1 MINKKLLSFDRGA
14 LRYVGANVAFQWLGM
29 LCNVIFVRAI
39 AQLVGAAF
47 AGSLTSAQLWQN
59 LVLCLATVPMRFAFT
74 MLASAMSDQAS
85 KDVKRTL
92 RSSIY
97 AKLARLGP
105 NYTETAATSEV
116 VMLASE
122 GVEQI
127 DTYFAK
133 YLPQLFYSLLAPVT
147 LFVLLVGVHARSAI
161 ILLCCVPLIPMSI
174 VAVQKFAKKLL
185 ANYWGEYTTLGDSFL
200 ENIQGLT
207 TLKIYQADGWK
218 HEQMNAQAERFRRI
232 TMKVLTMQLNSVTLM
247 DLMAYG
253 GAGLGIISAVA
264 AFAAGRL
271 TLTATLTIVL
281 LAADFFLPLRLL
293 GSYFHIAMNGAA
305 SAEKIFKLLAAE
317 EPADGDRVPGENTT
331 LKLEHVTF
339 GYEKDR
345 TILNDVSFT
354 IPQGRFVSLVGESGC
369 GKSTI
374 FRMINGLLPPKAG
387 TISVNGKPITAREHY
402 CGYMPQKDMLFPWR
416 TIGEN
421 LALPLEIQRGYTKA
435 QQRDMIDAALAD
447 VGLDGCRDKRPDEL
461 SGGMRQRAAFARTM
475 LTGSD
480 LLLLDEPF
488 SALDFLTRISM
499 QEWLLEQWQRH
510 KKTILF
516 ITHDVE
522 EAIFLSSS
530 VLVVEKTPIHALREI
545 PVPMSYPRT
554 RQDLIRPEVAALREQ
569 LVEMLRKQVTE

>member
-1 MINKKLLSFDRGA
+1 MSILRFDNVSYQYPGEDFDIIDNLSF
-14 LRYVGANVAFQWLGM
+14 
-29 LCNVIFVRAI
+29 FVEP
-39 AQLVGAAF
+39 
-47 AGSLTSAQLWQN
+47 GSFH
-59 LVLCLATVPMRFAFT
+59 C
-74 MLASAMSDQAS
+74 
-85 KDVKRTL
+85 
-92 RSSIY
+92 I
-97 AKLARLGP
+97 
-105 NYTETAATSEV
+105 
-116 VMLASE
+116 
-122 GVEQI
+122 
-127 DTYFAK
+127 
-133 YLPQLFYSLLAPVT
+133 
-147 LFVLLVGVHARSAI
+147 VGV
-161 ILLCCVPLIPMSI
+161 
-174 VAVQKFAKKLL
+174 
-185 ANYWGEYTTLGDSFL
+185 
-200 ENIQGLT
+200 
-207 TLKIYQADGWK
+207 
-218 HEQMNAQAERFRRI
+218 
-232 TMKVLTMQLNSVTLM
+232 
-247 DLMAYG
+247 
-253 GAGLGIISAVA
+253 
-264 AFAAGRL
+264 
-271 TLTATLTIVL
+271 
-281 LAADFFLPLRLL
+281 
-293 GSYFHIAMNGAA
+293 
-305 SAEKIFKLLAAE
+305 
-317 EPADGDRVPGENTT
+317 
-331 LKLEHVTF
+331 
-339 GYEKDR
+339 
-345 TILNDVSFT
+345 
-354 IPQGRFVSLVGESGC
+354 SGC

>member
-1 MINKKLLSFDRGA
+1 MSILRFDNVSYQYPGEDFDIIDGLSFS
-14 LRYVGANVAFQWLGM
+14 VEP
-29 LCNVIFVRAI
+29 
-39 AQLVGAAF
+39 
-47 AGSLTSAQLWQN
+47 GSFH
-59 LVLCLATVPMRFAFT
+59 C
-74 MLASAMSDQAS
+74 
-85 KDVKRTL
+85 
-92 RSSIY
+92 I
-97 AKLARLGP
+97 
-105 NYTETAATSEV
+105 
-116 VMLASE
+116 
-122 GVEQI
+122 
-127 DTYFAK
+127 
-133 YLPQLFYSLLAPVT
+133 
-147 LFVLLVGVHARSAI
+147 VGV
-161 ILLCCVPLIPMSI
+161 
-174 VAVQKFAKKLL
+174 
-185 ANYWGEYTTLGDSFL
+185 
-200 ENIQGLT
+200 
-207 TLKIYQADGWK
+207 
-218 HEQMNAQAERFRRI
+218 
-232 TMKVLTMQLNSVTLM
+232 
-247 DLMAYG
+247 
-253 GAGLGIISAVA
+253 
-264 AFAAGRL
+264 
-271 TLTATLTIVL
+271 
-281 LAADFFLPLRLL
+281 
-293 GSYFHIAMNGAA
+293 
-305 SAEKIFKLLAAE
+305 
-317 EPADGDRVPGENTT
+317 
-331 LKLEHVTF
+331 
-339 GYEKDR
+339 
-345 TILNDVSFT
+345 
-354 IPQGRFVSLVGESGC
+354 SGC

-475 LTGSD
+475 LSGSD